1 MKIVVLSSLAFSL
14 VNFRGQLLA
23 EMRRA
28 GHEVIAIAP
37 DDDPAVRAKLADMGI
52 AFETVPMARAGTSVL
67 ADLGTIKAY
76 VSLLRRAQPDVV
88 VAYTQ
93 KPIIYGGIAC
103 RIAGVKR
110 FYALMSGL
118 GYLFSEAAAGRS
130 ALKQI
135 FCRLYRIGLAKA
147 ERIFVFN
154 SDDRQDM
161 LDAGIINE
169 RSPVMQV
176 PGSGVDLERFV
187 TAPVPDAPIRFLMI
201 GRLMRDKGVWEYAEA
216 AKQLSERYPNA
227 RFSLIGRPE
236 PSNPTGL
243 NDADIERLKRDYPL
257 EIIPE
262 TDDVPSFLRDSHVFV
277 LPTYYREG
285 LPRTIL
291 EALAV
296 GRAVVTTDMPGCR
309 DAVSHGQNGFLVKP
323 RDTQSLAEAMEQL
336 AADPELV
343 SAMGQHSRHLA
354 ETVYDVRKVNAL
366 LMDEMQLA
374 RPEAVATQTQADTG
388 TAQARVIAEQA

>member
-52 AFETVPMARAGTSVL
+52 AFETVPMARAGTSAL

-135 FCRLYRIGLAKA
+135 FCRL
-147 ERIFVFN
+147 
-154 SDDRQDM
+154 
-161 LDAGIINE
+161 
-169 RSPVMQV
+169 
-176 PGSGVDLERFV
+176 
-187 TAPVPDAPIRFLMI
+187 
-201 GRLMRDKGVWEYAEA
+201 
-216 AKQLSERYPNA
+216 
-227 RFSLIGRPE
+227 
-236 PSNPTGL
+236 
-243 NDADIERLKRDYPL
+243 
-257 EIIPE
+257 
-262 TDDVPSFLRDSHVFV
+262 
-277 LPTYYREG
+277 
-285 LPRTIL
+285 
-291 EALAV
+291 
-296 GRAVVTTDMPGCR
+296 
-309 DAVSHGQNGFLVKP
+309 
-323 RDTQSLAEAMEQL
+323 
-336 AADPELV
+336 
-343 SAMGQHSRHLA
+343 
-354 ETVYDVRKVNAL
+354 
-366 LMDEMQLA
+366 
-374 RPEAVATQTQADTG
+374 
-388 TAQARVIAEQA
+388 